1 MAATES
7 NSQQH
12 PLADIDKVVHGQA
25 RLMIMT
31 SLYVVTS
38 AEYVALVNLTGLT
51 WGNLATHLGKLEEA
65 GYVEIEK
72 EIQGKK
78 VHSMVHLT
86 PQGREAF
93 RVYKEQMQA
102 VLNDLPD

>member
-1 MAATES
+1 MAKNEPDTD
-7 NSQQH
+7 QH
-12 PLADIDKVVHGQA
+12 PLADIDKIVHSQA
-25 RLMIMT
+25 RLMILV
-31 SLYVVTS
+31 SLYVVES
-38 AEYVALVNLTGLT
+38 AEYTSLVNITGLT
-51 WGNLATHLGKLEEA
+51 WGNVATHLGKLEEA
-65 GYVEIEK
+65 GYVAIDK

-93 RVYKEQMQA
+93 RAYKEQMQA